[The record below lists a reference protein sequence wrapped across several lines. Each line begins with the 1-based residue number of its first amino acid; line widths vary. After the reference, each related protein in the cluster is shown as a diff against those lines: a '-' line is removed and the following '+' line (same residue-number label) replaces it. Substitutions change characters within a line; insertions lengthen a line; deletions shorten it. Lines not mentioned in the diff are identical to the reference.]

1 MSREDKQKDII
12 TELMNAPNWKDV
24 CVIIF
29 QILFYIF
36 VYTESLLPFQ
46 SYTAVANLKW
56 MFITY
61 LFDINLVSLG
71 QALIDWHPIKT
82 IWNRVVAVDSRRAVL
97 YSRLQ
102 PESIWYPV
110 FRWPALNSTITWSV
124 PFPWA
129 EQKNKQTNKQS
140 YCNVGIHLGSFI
152 SWVGT
157 R

>member
-1 MSREDKQKDII
+1 
-12 TELMNAPNWKDV
+12 MNAPNWKDV

-36 VYTESLLPFQ
+36 VHAESLLPFQ
-46 SYTAVANLKW
+46 CYTAVANLKL

-61 LFDINLVSLG
+61 LFDINWVSLG
-71 QALIDWHPIKT
+71 QALIVWHPIKT

-102 PESIWYPV
+102 PESIWYPL
-110 FRWPALNSTITWSV
+110 FRWPALNSAITWSV

-129 EQKNKQTNKQS
+129 KQTKLLQCRNS
-140 YCNVGIHLGSFI
+140 PWLLYFM
-152 SWVGT
+152 SWYHIITSNLNFNTLFLSPVV
-157 R
+157 